1 MIPSESA
8 KLPDQ
13 TIRRVTPHALRWRS
27 RLIAIG
33 GLLIALPVVMAFAM
47 TIGSADISFLTV
59 WKILLS
65 QIPGIDLTGSLG
77 LDFQTVGRLED
88 IILETRLPRVVLG
101 GLVGAALSIS
111 GATYQGLFRN
121 PLADPYLIGVSQGAL
136 LGAVI
141 GFVLSFGQAGFI
153 DFGLVP
159 LLAFA
164 GALLAVIFVY
174 YVARTGKALP
184 VTTLIL
190 AGVAMGA
197 AISAITQYIIIRSND
212 DNLHGKVMLWMFG
225 HIQDEWVQ
233 VLVVLPFVAI
243 GTIIIWFYARP
254 LNVMQ
259 LDEEQAEQLGI
270 NVGQVKIVLLICST
284 VVTAAAVAFC
294 GTIGFV
300 GIIVPHAVRL
310 IWGPDH
316 RFLLPLSTLVGAI
329 FLILA
334 DTLVRQ
340 ISGAE
345 AVPIGVVTAAIGAP
359 FFLYLLRKRRRGT
372 FF

>member
-1 MIPSESA
+1 MCPLESDELTVRTA
-8 KLPDQ
+8 K
-13 TIRRVTPHALRWRS
+13 TTAPHALRWRS
-27 RLIAIG
+27 RLIAIA
-33 GLLIALPVVMAFAM
+33 GLTVSLPLVMAFAM

-59 WKILLS
+59 WKVLLS
-65 QIPGIDLTGSLG
+65 EIPGVDLTDSL
-77 LDFQTVGRLED
+77 DPQKVGILQD

-101 GLVGAALSIS
+101 GLVGAALAVA

-141 GFVLSFGQAGFI
+141 GFVFSLGDQGFA

-159 LLAFA
+159 VLAFT
-164 GALLAVIFVY
+164 GAIMAVAFVY
-174 YVARTGKALP
+174 SIARTGKALP

-190 AGVAMGA
+190 AGVALGA
-197 AISAITQYIIIRSND
+197 ALSAITQYLIIQSD
-212 DNLHGKVMLWMFG
+212 DEALHGKVMIWMFG
-225 HIQDEWVQ
+225 HIDDEWVQ
-233 VLVVLPFVAI
+233 VLSVLPFVVI
-243 GTIIIWFYARP
+243 GTIIIWLYARP

-270 NVGQVKIVLLICST
+270 NVGKVKIVLLVCST
-284 VVTAAAVAFC
+284 LITAAAVAFC

-300 GIIVPHAVRL
+300 GIIVPHTVRL

-316 RFLLPLSTLVGAI
+316 RFLLPLCTLVGAI

-334 DTLVRQ
+334 DTLVRT

-345 AVPIGVVTAAIGAP
+345 AIPIGVVTAAVGAP
-359 FFLYLLRKRRRGT
+359 FFMFLLRKRRRGT